1 MPVTAAVRDA
11 PLTGLRV
18 VDLSVTLPG
27 PYCTQVLR
35 RLGASVLQLEPP
47 GGDTLRWVAP
57 ASFAYVAQGKESLVV
72 DLKDEQDVQLA
83 LSLLAEADIV
93 VQGWRPGVAARLG
106 VDYEAVS
113 RINPRVVYASI
124 SGYGERG
131 VLAHS
136 PGHDINYAAE
146 AGATELV
153 RTDGLPVGDLAGASS
168 AATRILAGVIQALRT
183 GRGSHVE
190 VSITGALL
198 EWVDAIGG
206 EKYRDFLKVYSA
218 PHYGIFDLA
227 DGERIAFGVAQE
239 ERLWGNLITAL
250 GRPEWVDLSYGE
262 RVERSASVQE
272 FMATALS
279 TMTSAEV
286 KELFAPIDTCWNLV
300 RRPGDSEISEGVLAN
315 PGGTVPAPDEHG
327 ATYRAARSA
336 S

>member
-1 MPVTAAVRDA
+1 M
-11 PLTGLRV
+11 
-18 VDLSVTLPG
+18 
-27 PYCTQVLR
+27 LR

-57 ASFAYVAQGKESLVV
+57 ASFAFVAQGKESIVV
-72 DLKDEQDVQLA
+72 DLKDDDDRELA

-93 VQGWRPGVAARLG
+93 VQGWRPGVAHRLG
-106 VDYEAVS
+106 VDYASVS

-131 VLAHS
+131 PLAHS

-146 AGATELV
+146 AGALDLV

-168 AATRILAGVIQALRT
+168 AATRILAGVVRSLRT

-198 EWVDAIGG
+198 QWVEAIGG
-206 EKYRDFLKVYSA
+206 GSYRDFLTVYAA
-218 PHYGIFDLA
+218 PHYGVFDLA

-239 ERLWGNLITAL
+239 ERLWANLITAL
-250 GRPEWVDLSYGE
+250 GRPDWADLDYRD
-262 RVERSASVQE
+262 RVEQRDQVRE
-272 FMATALS
+272 FMAGALAQL
-279 TMTSAEV
+279 TSAEV
-286 KELFAPIDTCWNLV
+286 TRLFAPIDTCWNLV
-300 RRPGDSEISEGVLAN
+300 RQPGGSELSEGLLTN
-315 PGGTVPAPDEHG
+315 PGGAVPAPDEHG
-327 ATYRAARSA
+327 ATYRAAKTA